1 MTPAISSGHSV
12 GRVYLVGGG
21 PGDPGLLTL
30 RGLECLRRADL
41 ILYDGLVNPLLL
53 RHTHAKAER
62 TSRATGPQGRRID
75 QEEINRR
82 LVDAALAGKTVV
94 RLKGGD
100 PFVFGR
106 GSEEAAALSA
116 AGIPFEVVPGITAAT
131 GAAVYAGISLTHR
144 DHASAVA
151 FITGHEDPTKPASA
165 LDYHV
170 LADFPGTL
178 VFYMGLHRLAAI
190 CQRLIEAGKPA
201 STPAAVVCKATT
213 PFQRTVVGTLADLPQ
228 RAGDAGLHPPSLLIV
243 GECVQVRNHAEWF
256 EQRPLRGQTIAIL
269 RPEEQADSVVDQI
282 VEQGGQP
289 LVIPIIEIT
298 PPSDWSAV
306 DAVLNRL
313 AEFDWLVFT
322 SVNGVQALFGRLWNL
337 GGDVRRLGH
346 TRLAAIGPA
355 TAAALEKFG
364 LRADLVPAEYRGE
377 ALAAALSPLVAGKQV
392 LWVRANRGRDV
403 LPTALTNAGARFESV
418 VVYENHDID
427 QLSDADRTA
436 FESGAVDWVAVSSP
450 SIARNF
456 ARLLT
461 PAGEARLGSPTRI
474 AAISPVTAEATRAAG
489 LPVDVVASEFT
500 WDGLLL
506 AIAQAPGNLNAGRGL
521 LDSGVR
527 AGDVSST

>member
-1 MTPAISSGHSV
+1 MTSVPATTSTV
-12 GRVYLVGGG
+12 GRVYLVGAG

-62 TSRATGPQGRRID
+62 TSRAAGPQGRRID

-82 LVDAALAGKTVV
+82 LIDAARAGKTVV

-106 GSEEAAALSA
+106 GSEEAAALAA

-151 FITGHEDPTKPASA
+151 FITGHEDPGKPASA

-170 LADFPGTL
+170 LAKFPGTL

-190 CQRLIEAGKPA
+190 CSSLIDAGKPA
-201 STPAAVVCKATT
+201 ATPAAVVCKATT
-213 PFQRTVVGTLADLPQ
+213 PFQQTVVGTLADLPQ
-228 RAGDAGLHPPSLLIV
+228 RAGAAGLHPPSLLIV
-243 GECVQVRNHAEWF
+243 GDCVQVRDHAGWF

-269 RPEEQADSVVDQI
+269 RPEEQADSVVDQV

-289 LVIPIIEIT
+289 LVIPMIAIT
-298 PPSDWSAV
+298 PPPDWSAV
-306 DAVLNRL
+306 DATLARL
-313 AEFDWLVFT
+313 ADFDWLVFT
-322 SVNGVQALFGRLWNL
+322 SVNGVQSLFGRLWEL
-337 GGDVRRLGH
+337 GGDVRRLGPA
-346 TRLAAIGPA
+346 RLAAIGPA
-355 TAAALEKFG
+355 TAAALQQYG
-364 LRADLVPAEYRGE
+364 LRADLVPTEYRGE
-377 ALAAALSPLVAGKQV
+377 ALAAALAPHVAGKKV
-392 LWVRANRGRDV
+392 LWARANRGRDV
-403 LPTALTNAGARFESV
+403 LPTVLAAAGAQFASL
-418 VVYENHDID
+418 VVYENHDVE
-427 QLSDADRTA
+427 QLAEPDRLA
-436 FESGAVDWVAVSSP
+436 FESGAVDWVALSSP

-461 PAGEARLGSPTRI
+461 PAGRARLGAPTRI
-474 AAISPVTAEATRAAG
+474 AAISPVTADAAREAG

-500 WDGLLL
+500 WDGLLQ
-506 AIAQAPGNLNAGRGL
+506 AIARAPQNANAGRGL

-527 AGDVSST
+527 TGDVQST